1 MPDGVG
7 GGTPQG
13 GGGAS
18 PVSEGGEGGEVAG
31 AGPEAAGGEVG
42 AAGSSGTDATELEI
56 QIDGNG
62 TVAVADAPA
71 CLSNAPCVYPAA
83 LGTSFDLTATPG
95 ADSRFAGWSG
105 DCSGTNPKIS
115 IAISGKERC
124 LATFV
129 AQHAVA
135 LAVAGS
141 GSGGTVVSTPD
152 LSCTTLGCKGDVDH
166 QSTVTLKATPAP
178 GFRFVSWAGSAQ
190 CQGSTLATLTVK
202 VTQDLSCSATF
213 AQQYLLTVSAFGA
226 SAQVGVTT
234 GTCNALSCPADAGSS
249 ASFKAEPVAG
259 YRFTG
264 WTGDTLCTG
273 TVNPLE
279 ITKVASN
286 IACVANYVARFSAT
300 GLPAGVLASS
310 GNVNA
315 SCNGNSCTLDAGT
328 TATLLA
334 PTVAGSYLTGWI
346 GPGCLAANQ
355 SGNGITVTPTTGNV
369 TCTAQYTPGV
379 SVTGTVVGATGVVT
393 ATSPT
398 TGATCTPGSCA
409 IASGG
414 SVTLVAPTI
423 ANHRF
428 VSWTGDAGC
437 ASAAAQV
444 TLANV
449 TTSKSCSANYV
460 QQFTVGA
467 VAGTGGT
474 VTAVKGTG
482 VGACAG
488 TSCTV
493 DAGTSVALTAVPNT
507 ANGYHFAGW
516 TGANCTPG
524 ASNPLNLSNVNASC
538 TASFALDKFTIA
550 ATAGTNGTVSATPAG
565 GSACSG
571 ASCWVD
577 FGVNVT
583 LVATP
588 ANNYHFVSWTGT
600 NCPSPGTASITL
612 KSLNATCAATFAVN
626 TFTASA
632 LVNPVSSG
640 TVAVS
645 CGSGGC
651 SAVPSGQAVNFT
663 ATASS
668 GWAFGSWSANCGG
681 GTNAALS
688 LNVSANLACTANFR
702 PIVRAVTA
710 PSGSGTITASGS
722 GAAACASG
730 DPATCTADL
739 NGSVTLTAAAG
750 TNAIFKN
757 WTGDC
762 TGTTASVTLTAVSTP
777 KNCTA
782 NFYRFW
788 AVSSGDKG
796 ADAMTHVTTLGDGTV
811 VGIGQTLAVGAKEYQ
826 LVLAPLDAGTGKL
839 GSDQIFADDDGSGT
853 LNPLGLATNS
863 DEKTVVA
870 LGVHNDTGKTRQ
882 PFLHNEGGAA
892 KFELE
897 YAYKSGGATT
907 TVGGEVIATTDGG
920 YAFCVGV
927 QDPPQPSG
935 APQVVMG
942 HLTKVD
948 GSGKPVFDVQFCA
961 RDAKQTCLPT
971 QPVDVLQD
979 PTSKA
984 YAVLSQV
991 SIPRRAI
998 LLTFITDAGAI
1009 AGSAYYQDRQD
1020 LIASQFVP
1028 GATADTYLVVGTHG
1042 DVDGG
1047 NSNAFYAELSR
1058 AGGAPRFAYSVGQG
1072 KAAQQLFSVA
1082 KVGGNYALAGA
1093 APDLKDASLT
1103 SDAWL
1108 ALVDKDGVI
1117 KTQVAYGGA
1126 LADRANAISN
1136 VPGGGFALGGQTLN
1150 WGAGQSEMWTLRVGP
1165 DGAISFNNKAPVASR
1180 YVTTFPSTS
1189 LTTSITSP
1197 TTGGIGVTDS
1207 SVTAVKP
1214 AVKSASSGFSQVWQA
1229 P

>member
-1 MPDGVG
+1 MPDGS
-7 GGTPQG
+7 GGTAQG
-13 GGGAS
+13 GGGAA
-18 PVSEGGEGGEVAG
+18 PVAEAGEGGQAAG
-31 AGPEAAGGEVG
+31 AGPEAGAGEGG
-42 AAGSSGTDATELEI
+42 SAGSSGSGPSELEI
-56 QIDGNG
+56 VIDGNG
-62 TVAVADAPA
+62 TVAVTDAAA
-71 CLSNAPCVYPAA
+71 CLSSAPCVYPAA
-83 LGTSFDLTATPG
+83 PGTSFDLTATPG

-105 DCSGTNPKIS
+105 DCTGTKPKTS
-115 IAISGKERC
+115 ITIADKEKC
-124 LATFV
+124 VATFV

-152 LSCTTLGCKGDVDH
+152 LSCTALGCKGDVDD
-166 QSTVTLKATPAP
+166 QSTVTLKATPAA
-178 GFRFVSWAGSAQ
+178 GFRFVSWTGSAQ
-190 CQGSTLATLTVK
+190 CQGNTLATLTVK

-213 AQQYLLTVSAFGA
+213 AQQYLLSVSALGA
-226 SAQVGVTT
+226 SAPVGVTT

-249 ASFKAEPVAG
+249 AAFRAEPVSG

-264 WTGDTLCTG
+264 WSGDALCTG

-279 ITKVASN
+279 IAKVASN
-286 IACVANYVARFSAT
+286 ITCIANYVRRFSAT
-300 GLPAGVLASS
+300 GLPAGVIASS

-315 SCNGNSCTLDAGT
+315 SCSGNTCSLDAGT

-334 PTVAGSYLTGWI
+334 PTIAGSYLTGWT
-346 GPGCLAANQ
+346 GTGCLAANQ
-355 SGNGITVTPTTGNV
+355 SGNGIAVTPTTGNV

-379 SVTGTVVGATGVVT
+379 SVTGTVVGATGVVS

-437 ASAAAQV
+437 ASATAQV
-444 TLANV
+444 TLSAV

-482 VGACAG
+482 VGACTAA
-488 TSCTV
+488 SCTV

-507 ANGYHFAGW
+507 ANGYHFTGW

-524 ASNPLNLSNVNASC
+524 ASNPLTLTSLNAVC
-538 TASFALDKFTIA
+538 TAGFALDKFTIA

-565 GSACSG
+565 GAACSG
-571 ASCWVD
+571 ASCLVD

-588 ANNYHFVSWTGT
+588 ANNYHFVSWTGA
-600 NCPSPGTASITL
+600 NCPSPGAASITL

-632 LVNPVSSG
+632 LVNPVNSG

-663 ATASS
+663 ASAGS
-668 GWAFGSWSANCGG
+668 GWAFGNWSANCGG

-688 LNVSANLACTANFR
+688 LNVNTNLACTANFR

-710 PSGSGTITASGS
+710 PSASGTITASGS
-722 GAAACASG
+722 GTALCASG

-750 TNAIFKN
+750 ANATFKS

-762 TGTTASVTLTAVSTP
+762 AGTTATITLTALSAP

-782 NFYRFW
+782 NFHRFW
-788 AVSSGDKG
+788 AVSTGDKG
-796 ADAMTHVTTLGDGTV
+796 ADRMTHITALADGTV
-811 VGIGQTLAVGAKEYQ
+811 VGLGETLAVGAREYQ
-826 LVLAPLDAGTGKL
+826 LVLAALDANTGKL
-839 GSDQIFADDDGSGT
+839 SSDQIFADDDGSGT
-853 LNPLGLATNS
+853 LNALGLATNS
-863 DEKTVVA
+863 DQKSVVA
-870 LGVHNDTGKTRQ
+870 LGVHNDGGKTRQ
-882 PFLHNEGGAA
+882 PFLHNEGGTG
-892 KFELE
+892 KFDLE
-897 YAYKSGGATT
+897 YAYKSGGTT
-907 TVGGEVIATTDGG
+907 TALGGEVIATTDGG
-920 YAFCVGV
+920 YAFCVAV
-927 QDPPQPSG
+927 QDPPLPSG
-935 APQVVMG
+935 AQQVVMG

-948 GSGKPVFDVQFCA
+948 SSGKPVFDVQFCA

-979 PTSKA
+979 PTTKT

-998 LLTFITDAGAI
+998 LLTFITDAGAVS
-1009 AGSAYYQDRQD
+1009 GSAYYQDTQD

-1028 GATADTYLVVGTHG
+1028 GSEADTYLVVGTRTT
-1042 DVDGG
+1042 VDGSD
-1047 NSNAFYAELSR
+1047 SNAFYAEFSR

-1072 KAAQQLFSVA
+1072 KAEERLFSIA
-1082 KVGGNYALAGA
+1082 KFGSNYALAGL
-1093 APDLKDASLT
+1093 APDLKDSKLT

-1108 ALVDKDGVI
+1108 VLIDKEGTI
-1117 KTQVAYGGA
+1117 KSQLAYGGA

-1136 VPGGGFALGGQTLN
+1136 VPGVGFALGGQTLN
-1150 WGAGQSEMWTLRVGP
+1150 WGAGQSEMWTLRIGS
-1165 DGAISFNNKAPVASR
+1165 DGALSFNNKAPVASR
-1180 YVTTFPSTS
+1180 YATAFASTS
-1189 LTTSITSP
+1189 LTTAITSP
-1197 TTGGIGVTDS
+1197 TTGGIGITDS

-1214 AVKSASSGFSQVWQA
+1214 AVKASSSGFSQVFQA